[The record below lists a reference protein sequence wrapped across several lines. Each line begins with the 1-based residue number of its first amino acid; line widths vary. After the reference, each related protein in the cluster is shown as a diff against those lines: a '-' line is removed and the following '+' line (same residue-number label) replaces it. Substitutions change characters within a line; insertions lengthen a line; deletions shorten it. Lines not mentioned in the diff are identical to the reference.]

1 MKYLNYLLT
10 SIILFYTPIFGLLIA
25 VGVAICFDTVTGIAK
40 AIKVKGFKSIRS
52 RILSNIISKMALYE
66 LCILSLYAIDK
77 YVLNEFIIKWFSI
90 DFMFTKICA
99 IMLIFIELVSIKE
112 NIEETFGVDIWN
124 LLKKSFLRA
133 KEIKEDVNE
142 IIK

>member
-77 YVLNEFIIKWFSI
+77 YLLNEFIIKWFSI

>member
-10 SIILFYTPIFGLLIA
+10 SLILFYTPIFGLLIA

-112 NIEETFGVDIWN
+112 NIEETFGIDIWN
-124 LLKKSFLRA
+124 LLKKTFLRA